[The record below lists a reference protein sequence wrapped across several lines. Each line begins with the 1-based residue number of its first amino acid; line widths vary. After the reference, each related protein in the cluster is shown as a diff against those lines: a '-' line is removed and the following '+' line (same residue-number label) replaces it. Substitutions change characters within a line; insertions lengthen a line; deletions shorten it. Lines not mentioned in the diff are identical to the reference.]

1 MQVSSSS
8 IHSWCRWDVVDSP
21 LLSVTRPNPPP
32 FRSFSSSRCHTPRR
46 AIFIKPIRPLP
57 CSSSSTATAAAS
69 TSSPSCIHVSFSRG
83 NQTQNHNSFSFL
95 VSQKKGFTSLSSSCS
110 RKFRKRRMIPAVSAV
125 FERFTER
132 AIKAIIYSQ
141 REAKAL
147 GKDMVYTQHL
157 LLGLIAEEDRSPD
170 GFLASGINIDNA
182 RDAVRSIWHTNNSSS
197 SATNDDNYTT
207 TANSV
212 SATDVP
218 FSISTKRVFEAA
230 VEYSRTK
237 GYNFI
242 APEHIAIALFKV
254 DDGSA
259 SEVLK
264 RLGANANQLAA
275 VAVSRLQGELAKDG
289 REPFMASKGMHEK
302 SNSRKATAT
311 RSSTQTKEK
320 SALDQFCV
328 DLTVRASE
336 GLIDPVIG
344 REIEVQRIV
353 QILCRKTKSNPI
365 LLGESGVG
373 KTAIAE
379 GLAIRIAQA
388 DVPIFLLAK
397 RVMSLDVA
405 LLMAGAKERGELEER
420 VTKLISDILKSGDV
434 ILFIDEVHTLMQ
446 SGSVGSGTKGAGLD
460 IANLLKPSLGRGQF
474 QCVASTTTDEYRIHF
489 EKDKALA
496 RRFQPVWIN
505 EPSEDDAVKILMGL
519 LKKYEAHHKCKY
531 SSEAITAAVHL
542 SARYIA
548 DRYLPDKAIDLIDE
562 AGSRARI
569 EAFKRKREQQ
579 VCVLSKS
586 PNDYWQEIRT
596 VQAMHELVKESDL
609 KFSGAS
615 GVDDSRVLNFDSSMP
630 STANDDEPTI
640 VSSDDI
646 AAVASLWSGIPVQQL
661 SADQRMLLVELDRRL
676 RKHVIGQDE
685 AVAAISRAVKRSG
698 VGLKDPDRPI
708 AAMLFCGPTGVGK
721 TELTKSLAA
730 SYFGSEEA
738 MIRLDMSEY
747 MERHS
752 VSKLIG
758 SPPGYVGYGQGGT
771 LTEAIRRRPFTVL
784 LLDEIEKA
792 HPDIFNILLQL
803 IEDGHLTDS
812 QGRRVSFKNA
822 LVVMTSNV
830 GSAAIAKGRH
840 GSIGFLIANDE
851 TASYAGLKTMV
862 IEELKTYFRPEF
874 LNRIDEVVVFR
885 PLEKAQ
891 MLEIMDLMLHE
902 VKGRLISLGVGLE
915 VSESIK
921 NLICQQGYNPTY
933 GARPLR
939 RAITSII
946 EDPLCEAL
954 LAGNYNPGDT
964 AFIDLD
970 TSGNPFVTNGS
981 SQVINMSDATSL

>member
-1 MQVSSSS
+1 MQVSSSTIPS
-8 IHSWCRWDVVDSP
+8 CCRWDGVDAS
-21 LLSVTRPNPPP
+21 LLSVTHPNPPP
-32 FRSFSSSRCHTPRR
+32 FRSQRR
-46 AIFIKPIRPLP
+46 SISIDPIRHFP
-57 CSSSSTATAAAS
+57 CSSSSTTAAAS
-69 TSSPSCIHVSFSRG
+69 ISASTSSSSYVRLSCPRG
-83 NQTQNHNSFSFL
+83 NSTLTLNSLSFL
-95 VSQKKGFTSLSSSCS
+95 VSQKKGFTSFSTSCS
-110 RKFRKRRMIPAVSAV
+110 RKIRMRRRGHVPVPAISAA

-132 AIKAIIYSQ
+132 AIKAITYSQ

-147 GKDMVYTQHL
+147 GKDMVFTQHL
-157 LLGLIAEEDRSPD
+157 LLGLIAEEDHSPD
-170 GFLASGINIDNA
+170 GFLASGITIDNA
-182 RDAVRSIWHTNNSSS
+182 RDAVRSIWHKSNSSS
-197 SATNDDNYTT
+197 TATDDDYNNS
-207 TANSV
+207 ANSV

-218 FSISTKRVFEAA
+218 FSISTQRVFEAA
-230 VEYSRTK
+230 IEYSRTK

-242 APEHIAIALFKV
+242 GPEHVAIALFNV

-259 SEVLK
+259 SRVLK
-264 RLGANANQLAA
+264 RLGENANQLVA
-275 VAVSRLQGELAKDG
+275 VAVIRLRGELAKDG
-289 REPFMASKGMHEK
+289 REPITASKGMHEN
-302 SNSRKATAT
+302 SNSRKDATT

-320 SALDQFCV
+320 SALANFCV
-328 DLTVRASE
+328 DLTARASG
-336 GLIDPVIG
+336 GLIDPIIG

-397 RVMSLDVA
+397 RVMSLDIA
-405 LLMAGAKERGELEER
+405 RLMAGAKERGELEDR
-420 VTKLISDILKSGDV
+420 VTILINDILKSGDV
-434 ILFIDEVHTLMQ
+434 ILFIDEVHMLVQ
-446 SGSVGSGTKGAGLD
+446 SGTVGRGNKGAGLD

-474 QCVASTTTDEYRIHF
+474 QCIASTTTDEYRRHF
-489 EKDKALA
+489 EKDKALV

-505 EPSEDDAVKILMGL
+505 EPSEDDTVKILMGL
-519 LKKYEAHHKCKY
+519 LQKYEAYHKCRY
-531 SSEAITAAVHL
+531 TSEAVKAAVQL
-542 SARYIA
+542 SSRYIV

-569 EAFKRKREQQ
+569 EAFKRKKKQQ
-579 VCVLSKS
+579 FCVLSKS
-586 PNDYWQEIRT
+586 PNDYWLEIRN
-596 VQAMHELVKESDL
+596 VQAMHEQVWESEL
-609 KFSGAS
+609 RFSGAS
-615 GVDDSRVLNFDSSMP
+615 GIGGTMELKFDSSLP
-630 STANDDEPTI
+630 STANDEEPTI

-646 AAVASLWSGIPVQQL
+646 AVVASLWSGIPVQQL
-661 SADQRMLLVELDRRL
+661 SADQRMLLGEIDHWLQKR
-676 RKHVIGQDE
+676 VIGQDE

-730 SYFGSEEA
+730 SYFGSDEA

-758 SPPGYVGYGQGGT
+758 SPPGYVGYGGGGT
-771 LTEAIRRRPFTVL
+771 LTEAIRRQPFTVV

-792 HPDIFNILLQL
+792 HPDTFNILLQL

-840 GSIGFLIANDE
+840 GSIGFMIADDHE
-851 TASYAGLKTMV
+851 SASYAGLKTMV
-862 IEELKTYFRPEF
+862 IEELKTYFRPEL

-891 MLEIMDLMLHE
+891 MLEIVELMLQE
-902 VKGRLISLGVGLE
+902 VKERLKSLGIGLE

-921 NLICQQGYNPTY
+921 NLICQQGYNPIY

-954 LAGNYNPGDT
+954 LSGNYNPGDT
-964 AFIDLD
+964 AYIDLD
-970 TSGNPFVTNGS
+970 VSGNPFVTNGS
-981 SQVINMSDATSL
+981 NHIINMSDAASL